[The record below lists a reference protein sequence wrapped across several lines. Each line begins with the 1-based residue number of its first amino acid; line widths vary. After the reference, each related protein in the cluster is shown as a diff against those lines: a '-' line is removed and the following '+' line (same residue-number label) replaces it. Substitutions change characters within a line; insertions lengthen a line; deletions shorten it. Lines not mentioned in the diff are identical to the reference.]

1 MAPEQKKGEGKYNF
15 LADIYSLGI
24 MFFEMWATFS
34 TLIEMD
40 KAFTKL
46 KQEGEIAQEYT
57 KKMPEQAKALILWM
71 CKDRPQDRPTTVML
85 LQR

>member
-46 KQEGEIAQEYT
+46 KQEGEIA
-57 KKMPEQAKALILWM
+57 
-71 CKDRPQDRPTTVML
+71 
-85 LQR
+85 